1 MSFSILKTQIL
12 GTEATTKI
20 SSNLSEQIIYFVY
33 LILRSVYT
41 DYEDKAIAY
50 GVVTEKNKDKWT
62 QSRQSEYRELLLF
75 FGPQPDPKQGPSLW
89 GRNLSIAQAHSLGP
103 HQDTAQ
109 PKLGSGSLSDAGMT
123 LDHLTDRPFPWPL
136 GFWRAHPSPSHRKG
150 SALFPKPQMR

>member
-50 GVVTEKNKDKWT
+50 GVVTEKNKDK
-62 QSRQSEYRELLLF
+62 
-75 FGPQPDPKQGPSLW
+75 
-89 GRNLSIAQAHSLGP
+89 
-103 HQDTAQ
+103 
-109 PKLGSGSLSDAGMT
+109 
-123 LDHLTDRPFPWPL
+123 
-136 GFWRAHPSPSHRKG
+136 
-150 SALFPKPQMR
+150 